1 MTDTGIFYGTG
12 AAEGVPSPFCDCPMC
27 NYARE
32 HGGKD
37 VRKRSCFRLGRN
49 IMIDMGPD
57 IFTQALQYGSMCD
70 IEHVLITHTH
80 DDHFDFTA
88 LGLMNMAT
96 HLRTTPVNFYFSE
109 EGYRFIELLRDSE
122 IAFGGTLRGME
133 KKGIYAFHKL
143 KYFETYSIGEYEV
156 TPIRGNHGG
165 NMAKERSANYVLKA
179 KDGTKMLYG
188 MDTGLY
194 EEETLDFMKNQNLDI
209 WISECTFGNL
219 KLQEEWNTHLCA
231 DTFLELLDT
240 FEKNKTIRQDTKIYL
255 SHINQCHTA
264 PHEKLQGIMTDAKP
278 EYQIVVAYDGLE
290 IPISRDGK

>member
-80 DDHFDFTA
+80 DDHFNFTA
-88 LGLMNMAT
+88 LGLMSMAT
-96 HLRTTPVNFYFSE
+96 HLRTTPVHFYFSE

-133 KKGIYAFHKL
+133 KKGIYACL
-143 KYFETYSIGEYEV
+143 
-156 TPIRGNHGG
+156 
-165 NMAKERSANYVLKA
+165 
-179 KDGTKMLYG
+179 LY
-188 MDTGLY
+188 T
-194 EEETLDFMKNQNLDI
+194 
-209 WISECTFGNL
+209 SP
-219 KLQEEWNTHLCA
+219 
-231 DTFLELLDT
+231 
-240 FEKNKTIRQDTKIYL
+240 
-255 SHINQCHTA
+255 S
-264 PHEKLQGIMTDAKP
+264 P
-278 EYQIVVAYDGLE
+278 
-290 IPISRDGK
+290 RDS

>member
-1 MTDTGIFYGTG
+1 
-12 AAEGVPSPFCDCPMC
+12 
-27 NYARE
+27 
-32 HGGKD
+32 
-37 VRKRSCFRLGRN
+37 
-49 IMIDMGPD
+49 
-57 IFTQALQYGSMCD
+57 
-70 IEHVLITHTH
+70 
-80 DDHFDFTA
+80 
-88 LGLMNMAT
+88 
-96 HLRTTPVNFYFSE
+96 
-109 EGYRFIELLRDSE
+109 
-122 IAFGGTLRGME
+122 
-133 KKGIYAFHKL
+133 
-143 KYFETYSIGEYEV
+143 
-156 TPIRGNHGG
+156 
-165 NMAKERSANYVLKA
+165 MAKERSANYVLKA

-290 IPISRDGK
+290 IPISQDGK